1 MVESPVVESPVV
13 ESPVVENPVVEG
25 ASAWRLDVAETELPE
40 APGIT
45 HTHWTLARPP
55 GGDYDRIGVHRY
67 RAAETSR
74 SGDSSQSSGPVL
86 FYLPG
91 TFMHGAPSGL
101 SERYDPWLFLAR
113 RGVQVFTFDYRT
125 HEVPV
130 AAEDL
135 SPLAAWGID
144 LFAGDVHAGAR
155 WALEQSGARALFV
168 AGFSR
173 GAGFAYGQAAAH
185 PETVAGIVALD
196 GYFKGCAGEAG
207 GPDTGGAEN
216 ELEQQLAAWRATGDW
231 VSDVAGSRG
240 WEARAALMS
249 RALEAADGA
258 REDPAQEQ
266 HRTTLAE
273 VLHKAWGPGVL
284 AHPREVSPRGVS
296 RAPVLAQLMDDY
308 DRYYPKVQD
317 LEARAAA
324 AVMDHPAL
332 AVDDGWAELR
342 KPVLFFGSTG
352 MGAEFLLG
360 GVHSATHVGG
370 PRAQI
375 HVLEGYGHLDVL
387 VAEEA
392 QGEVFEPLLEW
403 LRRHSTE
410 P

>member
-1 MVESPVVESPVV
+1 MFAAEA
-13 ESPVVENPVVEG
+13 G
-25 ASAWRLDVAETELPE
+25 ATWHLDLAETELPE

-45 HTHWTLARPP
+45 HTHWTLQRPP

-67 RAAETSR
+67 RAAETSEPSDASPD
-74 SGDSSQSSGPVL
+74 SGQVL

-101 SERYDPWLFLAR
+101 SESYDPWLFLAR
-113 RGVQVFTFDYRT
+113 RGVEVFTLDYRT
-125 HEVPV
+125 HAVPV

-135 SPLAAWGID
+135 SPLAAWGVD
-144 LFAGDVHAGAR
+144 LFAEDVHSGVR
-155 WALEQSGARALFV
+155 WALEQSGVSSLFV

-196 GYFKGCAGEAG
+196 GYFKSCAGPASSEDG
-207 GPDTGGAEN
+207 
-216 ELEQQLAAWRATGDW
+216 ELEQRLEAWRATGDW
-231 VSDVAGSRG
+231 ASDVAGSRG
-240 WEARAALMS
+240 WEARAALMA
-249 RALEAADGA
+249 RALEASDGA
-258 REDPAQEQ
+258 REASAQEKHSQ
-266 HRTTLAE
+266 VLAQ
-273 VLHKAWGPGVL
+273 VLFKAWGPGVL

-296 RAPVLAQLMDDY
+296 RAPVLAELMDDY

-332 AVDDGWAELR
+332 AVDDGWSELR
-342 KPVLFFGSTG
+342 KPVIFFGSTG
-352 MGAEFLLG
+352 MGSEFLLG
-360 GVHSATHVGG
+360 GVHSAAHVGG

-392 QGEVFEPLLEW
+392 RQEVFEPLLEW
-403 LRRHSTE
+403 LQGQSTQR
-410 P
+410 